1 MVGILGLT
9 TATTGPN
16 VANAGWLVQGSPEVI
31 DPKDAVIDSDL
42 LKSSEV
48 QGSIKDVKA
57 YKETVARISKNLKS
71 DKQYDMLPEIRS
83 EFEFS
88 KLRNTLNQVNTVFD
102 EDTQKGTDRLVR
114 VILQDV
120 NELGDSSRMKQ
131 GAPRSDKKAVF
142 ISKKLAKLEKAFG
155 DLLAYF

>member
-57 YKETVARISKNLKS
+57 YKETVARISKILRVFRKIPSYHKMNPKCQLYKTIYKFDRRKNYHGLLGSTGNSHSQYLLIS
-71 DKQYDMLPEIRS
+71 DLH
-83 EFEFS
+83 
-88 KLRNTLNQVNTVFD
+88 
-102 EDTQKGTDRLVR
+102 
-114 VILQDV
+114 
-120 NELGDSSRMKQ
+120 EL
-131 GAPRSDKKAVF
+131 
-142 ISKKLAKLEKAFG
+142 FG
-155 DLLAYF
+155 N